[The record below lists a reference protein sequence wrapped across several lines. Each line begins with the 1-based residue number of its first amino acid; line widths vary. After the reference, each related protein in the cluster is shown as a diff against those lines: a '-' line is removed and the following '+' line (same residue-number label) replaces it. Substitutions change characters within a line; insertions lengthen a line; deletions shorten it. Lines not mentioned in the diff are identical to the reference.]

1 MNWRVVIQRSIKC
14 HICLDGEHD
23 WLSLGLLQLKES
35 LPLRVPPEVLPLLVK
50 TETSQIRL
58 SHFQCFAVSG
68 EARIIPFV
76 NSHRP

>member
-23 WLSLGLLQLKES
+23 GLGLGLLQLEES
-35 LPLRVPPEVLPLLVK
+35 LPLRVPSEVFPLLVK
-50 TETSQIRL
+50 TETLQMRPSDR
-58 SHFQCFAVSG
+58 QCLVVSG
-68 EARIIPFV
+68 SDKIIPFV